1 MKRRDLVKAA
11 AVAPA
16 ALMSAANAAPMPTP
30 ATLETQ
36 ILRLNLQHTW
46 TTTMSSSQYRDTL
59 QVAYSRDGITGHGE
73 GAPIVRYHE
82 DAEGAR
88 KAVESVRDLL
98 LSVDPLHFSKLM
110 AEVFQRVPGNWAGK
124 AAIDIAVMDW
134 VGQKLGIP
142 IYEWLGLD
150 AADTPLTTFS
160 IGIDT
165 PEITKQKTREA
176 ADYPILKVKVGLAT
190 DEPTI
195 EAVRSVTDKKLRVDA
210 NEGWKDKEEAVR
222 KINWLEKHG
231 VEFIEQPM
239 PAEMIE
245 ETHWVRSRVHIP
257 IIADEACQRASD
269 IPKLKEAFD
278 GVNVKLDKSGG
289 ILEARRMIEIAK
301 ALGMR
306 TMLGC
311 MVSSSVTVTAA
322 AHLSPLVDY
331 ADLDGNLLISNDPF
345 HGVKVERGKADSAE
359 RPRARTHEGVASSS
373 VTVTAAAHL
382 SPLVDYADLD
392 GNRLIP
398 NDPFRG
404 VNVAKGKLIL
414 PKGPGLGLTKA

>member
-1 MKRRDLVKAA
+1 MNRRNFLKTA

-16 ALMSAANAAPMPTP
+16 LAAP
-30 ATLETQ
+30 AGASLETK
-36 ILRLNLQHTW
+36 IVRLNLQHTW

-59 QVAYSRDGITGHGE
+59 HVAYARDGITGHGE

-88 KAVESVRDLL
+88 KAVKSVRALL
-98 LSVDPLHFSKLM
+98 VSANPMQFAKVM
-110 AEVFQRVPGNWAGK
+110 AEVFRRVPGAWAGK
-124 AAIDIAVMDW
+124 AAIDIALMDW

-142 IYEWLGLD
+142 LYTYFGLD
-150 AADTPLTTFS
+150 PKDAPLTTFS

-176 ADYPILKVKVGLAT
+176 ADFPILKVKVGMAT

-195 EAVRSVTDKKLRVDA
+195 EAVRSVTSKPLRVDA
-210 NEGWKDKEEAVR
+210 NEGWKDKQEAVR
-222 KINWLEKHG
+222 EINWLEKMG
-231 VEFIEQPM
+231 VEFIEQPL
-239 PAEMIE
+239 PAGMIE
-245 ETHWVRSRVHIP
+245 ETRWVRSRVHMP

-269 IPKLKEAFD
+269 IPKLKDAFD

-289 ILEARRMIEIAK
+289 MLEAYRMIQIAK
-301 ALGMR
+301 ALGMK

-311 MVSSSVTVTAA
+311 MVSSSVSVTAA

-345 HGVKVERGKADSAE
+345 HGVLVE
-359 RPRARTHEGVASSS
+359 
-373 VTVTAAAHL
+373 
-382 SPLVDYADLD
+382 
-392 GNRLIP
+392 
-398 NDPFRG
+398 
-404 VNVAKGKLIL
+404 KGKLVL
-414 PKGPGLGLTKA
+414 PTGAGLGLTRA

>member
-1 MKRRDLVKAA
+1 MNRRRFVKAA
-11 AVAPA
+11 AGAPA
-16 ALMSAANAAPMPTP
+16 VAALGAPPAAPSLT
-30 ATLETQ
+30 AK
-36 ILRLNLQHTW
+36 IVRLNLQHTW

-59 QVAYSRDGITGHGE
+59 HVAYTRDGITGHGE

-98 LSVDPLHFSKLM
+98 LSANPLQFSKVM
-110 AEVFQRVPGNWAGK
+110 AEVFKRVPGEWAGK
-124 AAIDIAVMDW
+124 AAIDIALMDW

-142 IYEWLGLD
+142 LYSYFGLD
-150 AADTPLTTFS
+150 PKDTPLTTFS

-176 ADYPILKVKVGLAT
+176 ADFPILKVKVGLAT

-195 EAVRSVTDKKLRVDA
+195 EAVRSVTDKPLRVDA

-231 VEFIEQPM
+231 VEFIEQPL

-245 ETHWVRSRVHIP
+245 ETRWIRSRVHIP

-289 ILEARRMIEIAK
+289 VLEAYRMIQIAK

-311 MVSSSVTVTAA
+311 MVSSSCTVTAA

-345 HGVKVERGKADSAE
+345 HGVRVE
-359 RPRARTHEGVASSS
+359 
-373 VTVTAAAHL
+373 
-382 SPLVDYADLD
+382 
-392 GNRLIP
+392 
-398 NDPFRG
+398 
-404 VNVAKGKLIL
+404 KGKLIL
-414 PKGPGLGLTKA
+414 PGKPGLGLTAA

>member
-1 MKRRDLVKAA
+1 MNRRDLIKAA
-11 AVAPA
+11 AAAPA
-16 ALMSAANAAPMPTP
+16 VLISSGCSHPMPAP
-30 ATLETQ
+30 SLETK

-46 TTTMSSSQYRDTL
+46 TTTMSSSAYRDTL
-59 QVAYSRDGITGHGE
+59 HVAYARDGITGHGE

-82 DAEGAR
+82 DAQGAQ
-88 KAVESVRDLL
+88 KAVESVRDLI
-98 LSVDPLHFSKLM
+98 LSADPMHFSALM
-110 AEVFQRVPGNWAGK
+110 AEVFKRVPGDWAGK
-124 AAIDIAVMDW
+124 ASIDIALMDW

-142 IYEWLGLD
+142 LYAYFGLD
-150 AADTPLTTFS
+150 PASTPLTTFS

-222 KINWLEKHG
+222 KINWLEQHG

-245 ETHWVRSRVHIP
+245 ETRWVRSRVHIP

-269 IPKLKEAFD
+269 IPKLKDAFD
-278 GVNVKLDKSGG
+278 GVNIKLDKAGG
-289 ILEARRMIEIAK
+289 MLEAKRMIDIARS
-301 ALGMR
+301 LGMR

-331 ADLDGNLLISNDPF
+331 ADLDGNLLIANDPF
-345 HGVKVERGKADSAE
+345 HGVRVE
-359 RPRARTHEGVASSS
+359 
-373 VTVTAAAHL
+373 
-382 SPLVDYADLD
+382 
-392 GNRLIP
+392 
-398 NDPFRG
+398 
-404 VNVAKGKLIL
+404 KGKLIL
-414 PKGPGLGLTKA
+414 PNRPGLGLTPA